1 MEFKLHSEYQPTG
14 DQPQAIEALVKGFQ
28 EGNQFQT
35 LLGVTGSGKTFTMAN
50 VIQRIQ
56 KPTLII
62 AHNKTLAAQLYSE
75 FKEYFPENAVE
86 YFVSYYD
93 YYQPEAYV
101 PSTDT
106 YIEKDSSINDEIDK
120 LRHSATAALSER
132 EDVIIVAS
140 VSCIYGLGSPI
151 DYKEMVISLRPG
163 MIKDRDEVIHKL
175 IDIQYDRNDMDFKR
189 GTFRVRGDV
198 LDIYPAYS
206 DGVAYRVEFFGD
218 EVDRISEIDTLTDET
233 KAQLGHVAIFPASHY
248 VVPKE
253 KMMEATENILTE
265 LEERVT
271 FFKSEDKLLEAQRIS
286 ERTNFDVEMMRET
299 GFCSGIENYSRH
311 LTGGLPGE
319 PPCTLIDYFPEDF
332 LIIVDESHITLPQV
346 RGMYAGDRSRKTTL
360 VDFGFRLPSAL
371 DNRPLAFPEF
381 ESKINQMMF
390 VSATPSAYEAEH
402 ELMRV
407 EQIIR
412 PTGLLDPEISVR
424 PVEGQI
430 DDLVSEVNKEVAAHH
445 KVLITTLTKRM
456 AEDLTD
462 YMREV
467 GIRVKYLH
475 SDIDT
480 LERAEIIRDMRM
492 DVFDVLVGIN
502 LLREGLDIPEIT
514 LVAILDADKEGF
526 LRSETSLI
534 QTIGRAA
541 RNSEGHVIM
550 YADKVTD
557 SMAVAI
563 EETNRRRQIQQ
574 KYNEDHGI
582 TPTTIKKAVRDLI
595 AISKAV
601 NADDKHF
608 KKDPESMDE
617 KELKKLS
624 KELEKKM
631 HQAAAELNFE
641 EAARLRDRMIE
652 IKNLTKKFDSN
663 VALNR
668 MNCSISEGTIFGL
681 AGSNGS
687 GKSTLLR
694 TLSGVYEP
702 DEGQVIIDGEP
713 AFDNHKI
720 KERCY
725 YIADYPFF
733 FNDST
738 VENMGKLLKN
748 IYSTWDQ
755 QRFEEL
761 CEMFPIERKKK
772 IINMSKGMQ
781 RQASLILA
789 FAAKPK
795 YLFLDEIF
803 DGLDPLIRKTLK
815 TLIIQDVTDRN
826 MTCIIASH
834 NLREIDDICDRIV
847 MLHDGSLLTNEET
860 DSLKNKIH
868 KIQMAFKN
876 SPSVKT
882 LTEMNVQIISQVG
895 NYFSVMA
902 RGDIDEIMEKLNSLN
917 PVFIETMPSTLEEV
931 FINEMEGAGYGK

>member
-1 MEFKLHSEYQPTG
+1 MQNEQKIFKLHSEYAPTG

-50 VIQRIQ
+50 VIERLN
-56 KPTLII
+56 KPTLVI
-62 AHNKTLAAQLYSE
+62 AHNKTLAAQLYGE
-75 FKEYFPENAVE
+75 FKEYFPGNAVE

-106 YIEKDSSINDEIDK
+106 YIEKDSAINDEIDK

-132 EDVIIVAS
+132 SDVIIVAS

-151 DYKEMVISLRPG
+151 DYQEMVISLRPG
-163 MIKDRDEVIHKL
+163 MEKDRDDVIRKL
-175 IDIQYDRNDMDFKR
+175 IEIQYDRNDMDFKR
-189 GTFRVRGDV
+189 GSFRVKGDV

-206 DGVAYRVEFFGD
+206 DGQAFRVEFFGD
-218 EVDRISEIDTLTDET
+218 EVDRIMEIDTVTGEV

-248 VVPKE
+248 VVPRE
-253 KMMEATENILTE
+253 KMMEATEHI
-265 LEERVT
+265 LEELKERVS

-311 LTGGLPGE
+311 LTGTAPGE
-319 PPCTLIDYFPEDF
+319 PPCTLIDYFPKDF

-346 RGMYAGDRSRKTTL
+346 RGMYAGDRSRKMTL
-360 VDFGFRLPSAL
+360 VDYGFRLPSAL
-371 DNRPLAFPEF
+371 DNRPLNFSEF
-381 ESKINQMMF
+381 ESKIDQMLF
-390 VSATPSAYEAEH
+390 VSATPFVYEQEH

-412 PTGLLDPEISVR
+412 PTGLLDPEIFVR

-430 DDLVSEVNKEVAAHH
+430 DDLISEVNKEVAGHH

-480 LERAEIIRDMRM
+480 LERAQIIRDMRL

-550 YADKVTD
+550 YADTITD
-557 SMAVAI
+557 SMRVAI
-563 EETNRRRQIQQ
+563 EETKRRRQIQQ
-574 KYNEDHGI
+574 RYNEEHGI

-601 NADDKHF
+601 ENDRSADT
-608 KKDPESMDE
+608 KDPESMDE
-617 KELKKLS
+617 RELKKLS

-631 HQAAAELNFE
+631 RQAAAELNFE
-641 EAARLRDRMIE
+641 EAARLRDRM
-652 IKNLTKKFDSN
+652 
-663 VALNR
+663 
-668 MNCSISEGTIFGL
+668 
-681 AGSNGS
+681 
-687 GKSTLLR
+687 
-694 TLSGVYEP
+694 
-702 DEGQVIIDGEP
+702 
-713 AFDNHKI
+713 
-720 KERCY
+720 
-725 YIADYPFF
+725 
-733 FNDST
+733 
-738 VENMGKLLKN
+738 VEVKKLL
-748 IYSTWDQ
+748 
-755 QRFEEL
+755 
-761 CEMFPIERKKK
+761 
-772 IINMSKGMQ
+772 
-781 RQASLILA
+781 
-789 FAAKPK
+789 
-795 YLFLDEIF
+795 LD
-803 DGLDPLIRKTLK
+803 
-815 TLIIQDVTDRN
+815 
-826 MTCIIASH
+826 
-834 NLREIDDICDRIV
+834 
-847 MLHDGSLLTNEET
+847 
-860 DSLKNKIH
+860 
-868 KIQMAFKN
+868 
-876 SPSVKT
+876 
-882 LTEMNVQIISQVG
+882 
-895 NYFSVMA
+895 
-902 RGDIDEIMEKLNSLN
+902 ME
-917 PVFIETMPSTLEEV
+917 
-931 FINEMEGAGYGK
+931 